1 MLKKIGFTDKLI
13 IMVTKKGL
21 YQIHAE
27 LLSNP
32 LLILFVFVNIV
43 IINITYFY
51 SRKKHSE
58 NIQFFL
64 RHISNGLPS
73 KIKKGVV
80 SWTF

>member
-1 MLKKIGFTDKLI
+1 MLKKISFTDKLI

-32 LLILFVFVNIV
+32 PLVLFVFVNIV
-43 IINITYFY
+43 FIDITYFY
-51 SRKKHSE
+51 SRKKYSE
-58 NIQFFL
+58 NIQFL
-64 RHISNGLPS
+64 LKHISNGLSS

-80 SWTF
+80 PWTF